1 MIPGQIDIY
10 SQVSSLRRLVMGTD
24 ILDLQILELNMLNAN
39 KERTP
44 IDVRR
49 GSGWRKSRRTCQN
62 HLYSRH
68 ANILQA
74 GIPRKDRL

>member
-49 GSGWRKSRRTCQN
+49 GSG
-62 HLYSRH
+62 
-68 ANILQA
+68 
-74 GIPRKDRL
+74 